1 MSIKGQHIDEDFE
14 EDPLPN
20 AGQAV
25 MTVFELLSKKI
36 AAGET
41 EHVRSALPDDLRT
54 I

>member
-25 MTVFELLSKKI
+25 KAVFELLSKKI
-36 AAGET
+36 AAGEKYACESLLSCT
-41 EHVRSALPDDLRT
+41 R
-54 I
+54 